1 MDLLDVSD
9 SVRARQI
16 DRVCQKN
23 KWRNEWLDE
32 KDKFDRP
39 FRLWLRKTTEP
50 GASWCRLCSKKLVY
64 KSNGKKSLEVHSI
77 DTKHVERL
85 NALKHTSTLPSAI
98 PVLAPLSKVDSLVD
112 AKIRTCTFLA
122 EHCLPLSLAPD
133 LIAFCQKLAADT
145 QCLENLAMCRKT
157 ATYTMTHGVAAD
169 FRDNLCER
177 LRKTHFS
184 LNIDEAT
191 NNSNNKVVNVLV
203 RYFNDE
209 KGVVITQLLGSF
221 IENVATAQNIFAG
234 LMSLIEPLE
243 PAKCLPKENIV
254 SCLMDNC
261 NVMRGKKGGLETL
274 ICDEQPHLLDV
285 HGDTV
290 HIVSNAAKEF
300 CKPFSNYLEGFA
312 SDVYYDFKLSPK
324 ATELFMEVCSLLHV
338 EGAVRPIRPVGS
350 RFLQM
355 LDVSERLHKILDPL
369 MVFQYAFLLSS
380 EQKIQRKKLE
390 KIFEER
396 NITAGEQARLAEVW
410 KLSKG
415 CYTAKSDR
423 KDRIL
428 LRLLGTTSGKTM
440 LLINL
445 YRGVLPKFQNYL
457 KLYQSDKPMLHT
469 LHVDMYRLTRDF
481 LCLFLKSDVMPKSF
495 RVSDLMKIDCTDPSN
510 QVSDRNL
517 TVGCHAYHKYHS
529 LHKCSNKPHWF
540 HLFLQQLRSGYQ
552 NACVHLQTKLP
563 LDNTTLSNLSALD
576 PEMHGSEKT
585 VEGLRAL
592 ADKLPNVIC
601 AEETGTLYEE
611 VRMYNSCE
619 VISSYLPLYLEQGK
633 CIDQHWWH
641 RVLQLK
647 TEGKTRYPL
656 LKRLVSAL
664 LSIFTGPLVEAT
676 FNIMDDIVENDRTML
691 TSENYEAVALIKSG
705 LRADKKDSTT
715 MPITH
720 KMRKTCTSAYSAYK
734 EFLET
739 KKLQKEELKQ
749 KRIQAAL
756 HKLGMKTPKDKSQTR
771 EFNRVQ
777 KIGDKAKQSRNPVP
791 VNKSTAHPTSDSSNK
806 PKRYVIPKVQ
816 STDNSESAPCV
827 SRATDRESYFKTIAG
842 KLQKAS
848 KKSFYQLQ
856 ELAKEVEKDIDKW
869 PVSCVQ
875 GLDASHY
882 STDEK
887 AADLFP
893 KDAPALLPIS
903 IEGDGNCL
911 PRCAALLATV
921 VVKRHMWR

>member
-1 MDLLDVSD
+1 
-9 SVRARQI
+9 
-16 DRVCQKN
+16 
-23 KWRNEWLDE
+23 
-32 KDKFDRP
+32 
-39 FRLWLRKTTEP
+39 
-50 GASWCRLCSKKLVY
+50 
-64 KSNGKKSLEVHSI
+64 
-77 DTKHVERL
+77 
-85 NALKHTSTLPSAI
+85 
-98 PVLAPLSKVDSLVD
+98 
-112 AKIRTCTFLA
+112 
-122 EHCLPLSLAPD
+122 
-133 LIAFCQKLAADT
+133 
-145 QCLENLAMCRKT
+145 
-157 ATYTMTHGVAAD
+157 
-169 FRDNLCER
+169 
-177 LRKTHFS
+177 
-184 LNIDEAT
+184 
-191 NNSNNKVVNVLV
+191 
-203 RYFNDE
+203 
-209 KGVVITQLLGSF
+209 
-221 IENVATAQNIFAG
+221 
-234 LMSLIEPLE
+234 
-243 PAKCLPKENIV
+243 
-254 SCLMDNC
+254 
-261 NVMRGKKGGLETL
+261 
-274 ICDEQPHLLDV
+274 
-285 HGDTV
+285 
-290 HIVSNAAKEF
+290 
-300 CKPFSNYLEGFA
+300 
-312 SDVYYDFKLSPK
+312 
-324 ATELFMEVCSLLHV
+324 
-338 EGAVRPIRPVGS
+338 
-350 RFLQM
+350 
-355 LDVSERLHKILDPL
+355 
-369 MVFQYAFLLSS
+369 
-380 EQKIQRKKLE
+380 
-390 KIFEER
+390 
-396 NITAGEQARLAEVW
+396 
-410 KLSKG
+410 
-415 CYTAKSDR
+415 
-423 KDRIL
+423 
-428 LRLLGTTSGKTM
+428 
-440 LLINL
+440 
-445 YRGVLPKFQNYL
+445 
-457 KLYQSDKPMLHT
+457 
-469 LHVDMYRLTRDF
+469 
-481 LCLFLKSDVMPKSF
+481 
-495 RVSDLMKIDCTDPSN
+495 
-510 QVSDRNL
+510 
-517 TVGCHAYHKYHS
+517 
-529 LHKCSNKPHWF
+529 
-540 HLFLQQLRSGYQ
+540 
-552 NACVHLQTKLP
+552 
-563 LDNTTLSNLSALD
+563 
-576 PEMHGSEKT
+576 
-585 VEGLRAL
+585 
-592 ADKLPNVIC
+592 
-601 AEETGTLYEE
+601 
-611 VRMYNSCE
+611 MYNSCE
-619 VISSYLPLYLEQGK
+619 VISSHLPLYLEQGK

-756 HKLGMKTPKDKSQTR
+756 HNLGRKTQKDKSQTR

-911 PRCAALLATV
+911 PRCAALLATGSEKAHVEMRVRIIVELAVNEQYYLNDENLKKQYSGTAASSKWSKLYATHSYQLGQEELHAEGIQKVFQKEV
-921 VVKRHMWR
+921 VLSTPSGAFMGSWHLHAVASILHTTIQTVRVYPEYGGHTVRHCLQRLIAPRLPSPGGDSRPQTIMWSRALGKDLPEKLWRPNHFVVCLPEKRQQLKRKSGPSDIRQFFVKKARKDSVP